1 MSSKNDL
8 AQEYKIVD
16 ARIYSERLGD
26 DVYNVTP
33 YVLELSLFEDIEL
46 PYISGR
52 LVCMDDIGAFDEM
65 SLKGTETVYL
75 KVEGGGEENYD
86 TNVGFDL
93 EMKISSIIRRDK
105 ITERI
110 EGYTLN
116 LISPIAFK
124 DRGIK
129 ISKSFQGKLTSMITK
144 IIQNYHGAK
153 VNWDYLKSES
163 SQEPSKVISPYLSPL
178 EMCTW
183 LLDRATT
190 VSGVPYYLWQSIY
203 EQSGYNNQNLR
214 LGSLDHMMTGGTVWN
229 EKLPLIYAEA
239 RAQDAALLSTYDQ
252 AFIIKAF
259 SEKDIEDTTR
269 LMESGSIGSQMTVL
283 DTFTGQSYSKHF
295 SVSELLKRGGKT
307 LMREEGGTTGIQ
319 NVFDEELTLE
329 YQGENKPSD
338 QWNNVY
344 FDTLTSYGNNG
355 SSYGYH
361 DDPRELDAMNKV
373 RANAIR
379 NLMDKN
385 AITMV
390 TSGAAF
396 FRPMVST
403 SSKIGVGAG
412 DITKVEVIQADTS
425 TEDIQI
431 DYHRSGYYL
440 IQKCR
445 HTFQDGIHSVTS
457 TVSKIHEYY

>member
-1 MSSKNDL
+1 MNSKLDL
-8 AQEYKIVD
+8 AQEYKILD

-26 DVYNVTP
+26 DVYVITPNVI
-33 YVLELSLFEDIEL
+33 ELSLFEDIEL

-52 LVCMDDIGAFDEM
+52 LVVSDYQGSFNEM
-65 SLKGTETVYL
+65 ALKGTETVYIKL
-75 KVEGGGEENYD
+75 EGGGEENYD

-129 ISKSFQGKLTSMITK
+129 ISKSFKGKLTSMITK

-153 VNWDYLKSES
+153 VNWNYLKSES

-178 EMCTW
+178 EMCMW

-190 VSGVPYYLWQSIY
+190 VRGVPYYLWQSIY
-203 EQSGYNNQNLR
+203 EQSGFNNQNLR
-214 LGSLDHMMTGGTVWN
+214 LGSLDHMMNGGFVWN
-229 EKLPLIYAEA
+229 EDVPLVYAEG
-239 RAQDAALLSTYDQ
+239 RAQDAALLTTYDQ
-252 AFIIKAF
+252 AFIIKKF
-259 SEKDIEDTTR
+259 EEKDIEDTTR

-295 SVSELLKRGGKT
+295 SVSELLKRGGKDI
-307 LMREEGGTTGIQ
+307 MYQDVATGLQ
-319 NVFDEELTLE
+319 NVYDEELTLE

-355 SSYGYH
+355 NNYGYH

-390 TSGAAF
+390 TPGASF
-396 FRPMVST
+396 FRPMVDT
-403 SSKIGVGAG
+403 ASKIGVGAG
-412 DITKVEVIQADTS
+412 DVTKVEVYETDTS
-425 TEDIQI
+425 TEEINI
-431 DYHRSGYYL
+431 DHHRSGYYM

-445 HTFQDGIHSVTS
+445 HTFQDGFHTVIS